1 MGGGSRFRREIP
13 SADKTRLNE
22 RIRVPEVRLID
33 DKGEQHGIVK
43 TRDALEMARDKGLD
57 LVEVAP
63 EARPPV
69 CKILDYGKLKY
80 TKKKKE
86 QEAKKKQVNIS
97 LKEIQLR
104 PRIEEHDFQVK
115 FRRMAD
121 FLERGD
127 KVKVVLLFRGREMA
141 YARRQGT
148 DMMNKLIEMTEQ
160 IAAPESQP
168 KLEGR
173 RMIMIL
179 GPLKAKAPA
188 SKKAKEAPAKEA
200 SSAKKP
206 KPAEKTAAETA
217 EGS

>member
-1 MGGGSRFRREIP
+1 M
-13 SADKTRLNE
+13 
-22 RIRVPEVRLID
+22 ID
-33 DKGEQHGIVK
+33 DLGEQLGIVK
-43 TRDALEMARDKGLD
+43 TREALEMAREKGLD

-104 PRIEEHDFQVK
+104 PRIEEHDFNVK
-115 FRRMAD
+115 YRRMAE
-121 FLERGD
+121 FLDRGD

-141 YARRQGT
+141 YAKQQGT
-148 DMMNKLIEMTEQ
+148 EMMDRLIDLTKD

-179 GPLKAKAPA
+179 APTKAKTP
-188 SKKAKEAPAKEA
+188 SV
-200 SSAKKP
+200 KKP
-206 KPAEKTAAETA
+206 KVGAKDETKASPAAGNSPATEAVK
-217 EGS
+217 GS

>member
-1 MGGGSRFRREIP
+1 MSGGGGGRYRREGP
-13 SADKTRLNE
+13 HADKTRLNE

-33 DKGEQHGIVK
+33 ENGEQLGVVK
-43 TRDALEMARDKGLD
+43 TQEALGMARSRGLD

-63 EARPPV
+63 EAKPPV

-104 PRIEEHDFQVK
+104 PRIEEHDFNVK
-115 FRRMAD
+115 YRRMEE
-121 FLERGD
+121 FLGRGN

-141 YARRQGT
+141 YARAHGKE
-148 DMMNKLIEMTEQ
+148 MMDRLIALTEE
-160 IAAPESQP
+160 IAAPESHP

-179 GPLKAKAPA
+179 VPYKAKSPVAAKKKASSPENADPAEASPAKAAKAP
-188 SKKAKEAPAKEA
+188 
-200 SSAKKP
+200 
-206 KPAEKTAAETA
+206 
-217 EGS
+217 